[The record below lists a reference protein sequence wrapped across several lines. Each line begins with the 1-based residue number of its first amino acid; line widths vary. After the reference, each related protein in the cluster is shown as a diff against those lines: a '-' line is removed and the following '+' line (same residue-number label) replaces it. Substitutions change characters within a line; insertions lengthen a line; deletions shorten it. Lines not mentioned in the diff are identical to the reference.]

1 IRGGRGETMMPITP
15 EIGHSL
21 HDLLKADPG
30 RFAESARAMTVPDLA
45 EALRTLPPDQATEMV
60 CALPFE
66 VAVALFDEPELDGPR
81 IPIAQRLPRDEATRL
96 IEAMSADQQADLL
109 RELEPADRKRL
120 LEVLDPATRE
130 SMTVLLAWPS
140 DSAGGIMTTEFTAA
154 PARRGARPA
163 RGHH

>member
-1 IRGGRGETMMPITP
+1 AATSCAGSTKRSIPMVSSRLDDSWRRGETMMPIAP

-21 HDLLKADPG
+21 HDMLKADPG

-45 EALRTLPPDQATEMV
+45 GALRTLPPYQATDVV
-60 CALPFE
+60 CALPFDG
-66 VAVALFDEPELDGPR
+66 AVALFDEPELEGHR
-81 IPIAQRLPRDEATRL
+81 IAIAQRLHGDEASGL

-130 SMTVLLAWPS
+130 SMTVLLA
-140 DSAGGIMTTEFTAA
+140 
-154 PARRGARPA
+154 
-163 RGHH
+163 